1 MRCLADE
8 LRFLS
13 APLERDS
20 AQLLAPTHGFI
31 SMAKVVTLRRFPA
44 GQLHV
49 ERSGIP
55 RSWLAR
61 LGPRELAR
69 VLFFLGRHVGG
80 LGPFFFH
87 HLAWRRKN
95 RFLILEREQNRS
107 YSRIAQS
114 LALHPEVRGLATESW
129 LHSPETFRV
138 SPHLAWLNRPFE
150 EHGGIVI
157 VLGAASESSG
167 VFTGSAVRKRLY
179 DEGQFHPTTALVI
192 WPRAAMLRWAASHP
206 EFAD

>member
-1 MRCLADE
+1 
-8 LRFLS
+8 
-13 APLERDS
+13 
-20 AQLLAPTHGFI
+20 
-31 SMAKVVTLRRFPA
+31 
-44 GQLHV
+44 
-49 ERSGIP
+49 
-55 RSWLAR
+55 
-61 LGPRELAR
+61 
-69 VLFFLGRHVGG
+69 
-80 LGPFFFH
+80 
-87 HLAWRRKN
+87 
-95 RFLILEREQNRS
+95 
-107 YSRIAQS
+107 
-114 LALHPEVRGLATESW
+114 LHPEVRGLATESW

-167 VFTGSAVRKRLY
+167 VFTGSAVRRRLY